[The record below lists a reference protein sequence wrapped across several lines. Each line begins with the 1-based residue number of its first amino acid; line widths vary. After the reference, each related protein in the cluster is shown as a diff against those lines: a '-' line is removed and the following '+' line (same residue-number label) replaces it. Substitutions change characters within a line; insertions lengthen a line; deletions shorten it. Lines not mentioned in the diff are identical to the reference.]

1 MSPKPS
7 DNNMPHTL
15 HTRKIST
22 ETIAKS
28 NAWVKFGA
36 TRLRSWQFALVI
48 TAIVLAGIFI
58 FVLLPCMMLGTYV
71 RYKQAQDVKR
81 EMREMEARMQPVT
94 EYYGRIIA

>member
-48 TAIVLAGIFI
+48 TAIVLTGIFI
-58 FVLLPCMMLGTYV
+58 FVLLP
-71 RYKQAQDVKR
+71 YKQARGAKR
-81 EMREMEARMQPVT
+81 ERREMEARMQPVT